1 MAPQSSFRTCD
12 ICTVKGSL
20 YRDPQMGPTAV
31 IGGSNNDGLVYFE
44 LYVRDQINVG
54 LWFG

>member
-1 MAPQSSFRTCD
+1 
-12 ICTVKGSL
+12 
-20 YRDPQMGPTAV
+20 MGPTAV